1 MLPSAKVSHPC
12 YFYRETDEY
21 VDRALTHPRARLCA
35 QHNPCVVRGDAPATL
50 GAASRTLHT
59 CGILPA
65 SGHATPVIGAARC
78 RVAAC
83 VKVSRRGSAPSPC
96 PDASAAASSAVVTT
110 GQRACAT
117 PCSCSPT
124 LEKWRRSRADSVIT
138 TCVAIVRMRQTC
150 VYIVRVR
157 AAPMRRAAA
166 GSTSTVGAAC
176 AVSAD
181 WVPRVGI
188 QKMLTAC
195 SRLSSLLRRRL
206 LYAAAAFATH

>member
-1 MLPSAKVSHPC
+1 MPS
-12 YFYRETDEY
+12 TT
-21 VDRALTHPRARLCA
+21 RAWGRAGHA
-35 QHNPCVVRGDAPATL
+35 G
-50 GAASRTLHT
+50 GSRTLHT

-166 GSTSTVGAAC
+166 GNNSRVGGAAC
-176 AVSAD
+176 AISAD

-188 QKMLTAC
+188 RRTLTAC
-195 SRLSSLLRRRL
+195 CPLSSRLRRRL
-206 LYAAAAFATH
+206 PYAGAVFATH

>member
-1 MLPSAKVSHPC
+1 MFAVNHCEKVSHPC

-21 VDRALTHPRARLCA
+21 VDNPPSRPTLCPA
-35 QHNPCVVRGDAPATL
+35 QPVRGAWGRA
-50 GAASRTLHT
+50 GHAGGSRTLHT

-124 LEKWRRSRADSVIT
+124 LEKRRRSRADSVIT